1 MQDCSNGTYEQK
13 VTKVSVSKVYAV
25 NVHIEKC
32 FAIFSFPAEIYVYA
46 WIEYTVSVDMNSH
59 IF

>member
-1 MQDCSNGTYEQK
+1 MI
-13 VTKVSVSKVYAV
+13 KVSVSKVYAV

-32 FAIFSFPAEIYVYA
+32 FATFSKFPTEICVYA